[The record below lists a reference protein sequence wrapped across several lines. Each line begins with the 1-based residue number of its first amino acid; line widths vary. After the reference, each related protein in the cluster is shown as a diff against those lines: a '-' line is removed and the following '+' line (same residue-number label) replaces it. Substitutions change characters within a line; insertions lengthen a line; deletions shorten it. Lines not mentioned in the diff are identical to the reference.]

1 MAIEKKTHGFG
12 SDLAKAAR
20 FVRADIAADR
30 IAKALGYEDC
40 GCAGRAEALD
50 NPDLLVNK
58 IFYKN
63 KDNDEI
69 NEEQDS

>member
-1 MAIEKKTHGFG
+1 MAIEKKSHGFG
-12 SDLAKAAR
+12 SDLSKAAK

-30 IAKALGYEDC
+30 IAKSLGFEDC
-40 GCAGRAEALD
+40 GCSERAKALD
-50 NPDLLVNK
+50 NPDLLINK

>member
-12 SDLAKAAR
+12 SDLAKAAK

-50 NPDLLVNK
+50 DPDLLVNK

-69 NEEQDS
+69 NKEQDS

>member
-1 MAIEKKTHGFG
+1 MDIEKKTHGFG
-12 SDLAKAAR
+12 SHLAKAAKIIK
-20 FVRADIAADR
+20 ADVAADR

-40 GCAGRAEALD
+40 GCAARAAALN

-63 KDNDEI
+63 QEDDEI
-69 NEEQDS
+69 NKEQDS

>member
-12 SDLAKAAR
+12 SDLAKAAKLIK
-20 FVRADIAADR
+20 ADIAADK

-40 GCAGRAEALD
+40 GCAGRAEALND
-50 NPDLLVNK
+50 PDLLVNK

-63 KDNDEI
+63 QETDEN

>member
-1 MAIEKKTHGFG
+1 MAIEKKTQGFG
-12 SDLAKAAR
+12 SDLAKVAKLIK
-20 FVRADIAADR
+20 ADIAADK

-58 IFYKN
+58 IFYK
-63 KDNDEI
+63 KQEDDEI
-69 NEEQDS
+69 NKEQGS